1 MPELNVQNPDFVTE
15 TQSGR
20 PRETAIYVGI
30 VTDNEDEQRM
40 GRLKVYIPEL
50 GGSHGDENSHYIV
63 SYASPFAGATPA
75 NANKKHGEGGDEMSG
90 SQKSYGFWMVPP
102 DKDNEVL
109 VCFANGDTRRGF
121 WFACLYQQNM
131 NHMVPGIAINKPTNP
146 EVKHLAPVVEYNK
159 KDDVCAADPW
169 DPKRPIFEPLHN
181 GLRKQGLYT
190 DPERGPSTT
199 SARREAPSKVFGF
212 ITPHG
217 NTVHVDD
224 NPKNEFIRLRTKSG
238 VQLLIHETGGYI
250 YMISKNG
257 NSWLQVS
264 DEGIDMYSKKG
275 INIRGEGGVNVHSD
289 KNIHQHS
296 VAGRHRRATK
306 HTTEHS
312 VGQKRTTAAKKIK
325 VDSAIKK
332 EDQSNPVGGSGS
344 GGGGSDFNGQGGFGS
359 NLG

>member
-1 MPELNVQNPDFVTE
+1 MPEINNTDGDFVTE

-50 GGSHGDENSHYIV
+50 GGSHGDKNSHYIV

-75 NANKKHGEGGDEMSG
+75 GATKKHDDGGDEMAG
-90 SQKSYGFWMVPP
+90 SQRSYGFWMVPP

-121 WFACLYQQNM
+121 WFACLWQQFM
-131 NHMVPGIAINKPTNP
+131 NHMVPGIAINKVTNP
-146 EVKHLAPVVEYNK
+146 GIDHLAPVVEYNK
-159 KDDVCAADPW
+159 KDDVHAADPW
-169 DPKRPIFEPLHN
+169 DPKRPVFEPLHN

-212 ITPHG
+212 LTPHG
-217 NTVHVDD
+217 NTVHIDD
-224 NPKNEFIRLRTKSG
+224 NPENEFIRLRTKSG
-238 VQLLIHETGGYI
+238 VQLLLHETGGYI

-275 INIRGEGGVNVHSD
+275 VNIRGEGGFNVHSD

-296 VAGRHRRATK
+296 AAGRHRRSGK
-306 HTTEHS
+306 GTTEHS
-312 VGQKRTTAAKKIK
+312 SGPKRTTADKPIK
-325 VDSAIKK
+325 VDSKVIK
-332 EDQSNPVGGSGS
+332 EDQSNPPSSGQDAGTPAS
-344 GGGGSDFNGQGGFGS
+344 GGFGS
-359 NLG
+359 NVG